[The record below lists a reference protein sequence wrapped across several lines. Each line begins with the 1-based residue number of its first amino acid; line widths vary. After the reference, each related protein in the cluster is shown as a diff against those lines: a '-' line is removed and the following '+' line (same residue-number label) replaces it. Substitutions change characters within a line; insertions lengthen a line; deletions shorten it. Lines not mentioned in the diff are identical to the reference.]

1 MSPLKALYRYVR
13 YTLVYWLL
21 KAMIALS
28 GAVPRERWLQ
38 FCGRL
43 GSAAWYFAGRS
54 RRRTLTHLS
63 IAYPEKSRKEVK
75 ALAHRNFVMIGKN
88 GGEIL
93 RSSQVKDLASL
104 EEFLVTHGIEHFER
118 AHAEGKGVIFLTCHL
133 GAFDLQVTNM
143 AMRGLNPHIIGTPL
157 KDPRLT
163 NLLWNYRN
171 LHGAIAI
178 ARGKETFKMLKVLK
192 SGGSVAL
199 LIDQDTKVKKV
210 FVNFFGRPA
219 ATPVGAA
226 VLALK
231 TGAAVVPTYIY
242 LGDDGLQHM
251 HILPR
256 IPMTVTGNEEEDV
269 RNNTQVMTNFIEDV
283 VRQHPDQWVW
293 MHRRWRT
300 RQLD

>member
-1 MSPLKALYRYVR
+1 
-13 YTLVYWLL
+13 
-21 KAMIALS
+21 
-28 GAVPRERWLQ
+28 
-38 FCGRL
+38 
-43 GSAAWYFAGRS
+43 
-54 RRRTLTHLS
+54 
-63 IAYPEKSRKEVK
+63 
-75 ALAHRNFVMIGKN
+75 
-88 GGEIL
+88 
-93 RSSQVKDLASL
+93 
-104 EEFLVTHGIEHFER
+104 
-118 AHAEGKGVIFLTCHL
+118 
-133 GAFDLQVTNM
+133 
-143 AMRGLNPHIIGTPL
+143 
-157 KDPRLT
+157 
-163 NLLWNYRN
+163 
-171 LHGAIAI
+171 
-178 ARGKETFKMLKVLK
+178 
-192 SGGSVAL
+192 
-199 LIDQDTKVKKV
+199 DTKVKKV